1 MQTALLVIDMQASL
15 LQDETPNPDEIVP
28 AVQALV
34 AAARATGMDVIWI
47 TDTRVG
53 PDGALI
59 AELVPDPT
67 ELQIEK
73 ATGNAF
79 ADTDTDLE
87 AELTLRAVERLVVCG
102 MQSDAC
108 IDATTRGA
116 SELGYEVVLA
126 ADAHTTHAHEGR
138 DWQAVVA
145 AENAA
150 LGAVDRVAV
159 RPSAEIEFSA

>member
-1 MQTALLVIDMQASL
+1 MRTALLVIDMQVSL
-15 LQDETPNPDEIVP
+15 LEDETPNPDEIVP

-79 ADTDTDLE
+79 ADTDLE
-87 AELTLRAVERLVVCG
+87 AELTMRAVERLVICG

-116 SELGYEVVLA
+116 AENGFDVILA
-126 ADAHTTHAHEGR
+126 ADAHTTHAFGGR
-138 DWQAVVA
+138 DFRAVIA
-145 AENAA
+145 GQNAE
-150 LGAVDRVAV
+150 LGALERVRV
-159 RPSAEIEFSA
+159 LPSEEIFSQEGL